1 MAISLALQWTLDQTV
16 DHLITLGRDVIQAA
30 TRDNVQPTALLACE
44 RFGATLAICPATRS
58 KVEQL
63 LKSQTG
69 STALGFIKAQIGY
82 PKGGSAEQLSRSLA
96 GVNFLALAAALIS
109 STDTFEAATAL
120 EMMIT
125 ETATD
130 KTLVPTVYHLKDL
143 LNVLEP
149 RLNRICFMD
158 EVLNWKEWW
167 TCDNRTVGRER
178 RRIQF
183 DGEALPSA
191 DGLKNIVTALR
202 GVYRIGEAKKVT
214 FTARTAVPWL
224 TAFIT
229 WCLGTC
235 PKISTQH
242 GRILHSQSDI
252 PIDIVYSDN
261 KLYNAEIKIEIFNV
275 YNSFAEILT
284 ASLDHPHHSG
294 LHLAAGM
301 TTVPIYAKHV
311 LASLDF
317 ESGLG
322 HRALLQ
328 ALPYALKQMRDEIVM
343 AYSQRRFSNV
353 DFENLPLKAAIGNPF
368 PYESVIAKAMATY
381 LSLDTSCKL
390 ENLAEGTSISNLTH
404 VSLWLNEIK
413 DSSGRARD
421 FASGL
426 GVIVA
431 DILVLSLF
439 DSCQDS
445 LMVYY
450 NSPWRKPWL
459 ARGGEKFGRMI
470 RDHLLREV
478 KPLESESITE
488 KVLAWALQLLRHDI
502 APTAGSLGDRYWGGS
517 SFKGQVVFPKVFE
530 EQCLRQDG
538 YLELFCVPGVLT
550 MVGKDHQPLS
560 LIRCQESN
568 LYSEDEHIR
577 SMPITGSLN
586 LIPDKRLSWRVIA
599 LDGYLLISMHWSRTL
614 DNGRVNPYGALDIPT
629 LTIFTDSCQHAPDM
643 LIERQVTGC
652 RYALPCSHLIPLK
665 TQDTPPYGNRIT
677 IFPTRDND
685 GIRMIAL
692 SAFFAWN
699 SFPKVLV
706 NGGACINCLI
716 DTCRLIQCHYIIL

>member
-1 MAISLALQWTLDQTV
+1 
-16 DHLITLGRDVIQAA
+16 
-30 TRDNVQPTALLACE
+30 
-44 RFGATLAICPATRS
+44 
-58 KVEQL
+58 
-63 LKSQTG
+63 
-69 STALGFIKAQIGY
+69 
-82 PKGGSAEQLSRSLA
+82 
-96 GVNFLALAAALIS
+96 
-109 STDTFEAATAL
+109 
-120 EMMIT
+120 
-125 ETATD
+125 
-130 KTLVPTVYHLKDL
+130 
-143 LNVLEP
+143 
-149 RLNRICFMD
+149 MD

-167 TCDNRTVGRER
+167 MCDNRTVGEER
-178 RRIQF
+178 RHIQG
-183 DGEALPSA
+183 DGETFPSA
-191 DGLKNIVTALR
+191 HGLKEIVTALR
-202 GVYRIGEAKKVT
+202 AAYRIGEAKKVT
-214 FTARTAVPWL
+214 FTAKPAVPWL

-235 PKISTQH
+235 PTISTQQ

-252 PIDIVYSDN
+252 PINIVHSNDYGYD
-261 KLYNAEIKIEIFNV
+261 YEVKIEIFNV
-275 YNSFAEILT
+275 YNSFAEILM
-284 ASLDHPHHSG
+284 ASLDNPHGGRPHW
-294 LHLAAGM
+294 AAGM
-301 TTVPIYAKHV
+301 TTVPVYAKHV
-311 LASLDF
+311 LASLAF
-317 ESGLG
+317 ESDLA
-322 HRALLQ
+322 HQALLQ
-328 ALPYALKQMRDEIVM
+328 ALPYALKQVRDELVM
-343 AYSQRRFSNV
+343 AYSQRRFKNV
-353 DFENLPLKAAIGNPF
+353 DLENLPLKAAIGNPF
-368 PYESVIAKAMATY
+368 PHESVIAKAMATY

-390 ENLAEGTSISNLTH
+390 ENLAEGKSIFNLPL
-404 VSLWLNEIK
+404 VSLWLNEAK
-413 DSSGRARD
+413 DFLGRGGD
-421 FASGL
+421 FASCL
-426 GVIVA
+426 GFIVA

-450 NSPWRKPWL
+450 SSRNKLWR
-459 ARGGEKFGRMI
+459 AGTERGFGSVI
-470 RDHLLREV
+470 RDILLREV
-478 KPLESESITE
+478 GPLENASMTE
-488 KVLAWALQLLRHDI
+488 DVLTWALQLLRHDI
-502 APTAGSLGDRYWGGS
+502 APTAGSLGDPYWGGS
-517 SFKGQVVFPKVFE
+517 SFKGQVVFPKIFE

-685 GIRMIAL
+685 GIRMFAL
-692 SAFFAWN
+692 STFFVYDMV
-699 SFPKVLV
+699 SKVLV

-716 DTCRLIQCHYIIL
+716 DTCRLLDCHFIIL

>member
-1 MAISLALQWTLDQTV
+1 MAVSLALQWTLDQTV
-16 DHLITLGRDVIQAA
+16 DHFIRLGRDVIQAA
-30 TRDNVQPTALLACE
+30 TRDNVQPIALLACE

-58 KVEQL
+58 KVEKL
-63 LKSQTG
+63 LKNQTG
-69 STALGFIKAQIGY
+69 NTALGFIKAQIGY

-125 ETATD
+125 ESATD
-130 KTLVPTVYHLKDL
+130 KTLVPTAYHLKDL

-149 RLNRICFMD
+149 RLSRICFMD
-158 EVLNWKEWW
+158 EILNWKEWW
-167 TCDNRTVGRER
+167 MCDNRAIGLGESAH
-178 RRIQF
+178 IEHN
-183 DGEALPSA
+183 GEAFPSA
-191 DGLKNIVTALR
+191 DGLKEIVTALR

-214 FTARTAVPWL
+214 FTTGSAVPWL

-235 PKISTQH
+235 PTISTRH
-242 GRILHSQSDI
+242 GRVLHSQSDI
-252 PIDIVYSDN
+252 PINIIHSDDRR
-261 KLYNAEIKIEIFNV
+261 YNNEVKIEIFNV

-284 ASLDHPHHSG
+284 ASLDHPHDDK
-294 LHLAAGM
+294 LPLAAGM
-301 TTVPIYAKHV
+301 TTVPVYAKHV

-317 ESGLG
+317 ESGLA
-322 HRALLQ
+322 HQALLQ
-328 ALPYALKQMRDEIVM
+328 ALPYALKQVRDEIVM
-343 AYSQRRFSNV
+343 ACSGLRSQKV
-353 DFENLPLKAAIGNPF
+353 DRENLPLKAAIGNPF
-368 PYESVIAKAMATY
+368 PHDSVVAKAMATY
-381 LSLDTSCKL
+381 LSLDTSCQL
-390 ENLAEGTSISNLTH
+390 ENLAEGTLISDLPL
-404 VSLWLNEIK
+404 VSLWLNKQK
-413 DSSGRARD
+413 DFPEQARD
-421 FASGL
+421 FAPDLSI
-426 GVIVA
+426 IVA

-450 NSPWRKPWL
+450 TPRHGSWR
-459 ARGGEKFGRMI
+459 ARAEQDFGRMI
-470 RDHLLREV
+470 RDILLREV
-478 KPLESESITE
+478 GTLGSVSITE
-488 KVLAWALQLLRHDI
+488 KVLAWALQLLRHDF
-502 APTAGSLGDRYWGGS
+502 APTARSLGDPYWGGS

-699 SFPKVLV
+699 RFAKVLV

-716 DTCRLIQCHYIIL
+716 DTCHLTQCNYIIL